1 MAVDLLLTVQRNKK
15 NVSCANMEAELLN
28 TVRAGLVD
36 RLGDR
41 EGHKLNFHVHKYC
54 SRGVISCIY
63 SYEDNKIMM
72 RCSVL

>member
-1 MAVDLLLTVQRNKK
+1 
-15 NVSCANMEAELLN
+15 MEAELLN